1 MKLFF
6 LSAFYICF
14 TLDIAAQSEFGKKPI
29 NSSMKFPIV
38 PKNEPVKE
46 APKFKFEANAPL
58 NSDKFPSLT
67 NPEPKPFS
75 MMKKN
80 EFINPNKQIVE
91 KLNRGDENVGM
102 DFKSDRYLGDF
113 RNNGKFVRIVCRD
126 YGEVDGDRVRVYL
139 NDHVIEEDVYLT
151 GSYREIKI
159 NLVAGFNK
167 VGFQALN
174 QGLLGPNTAE
184 LQMYDDKGV
193 LITSNQWVLAT
204 GIKASLIIVKE

>member
-6 LSAFYICF
+6 LFAVFVCCTFPLS
-14 TLDIAAQSEFGKKPI
+14 AQSELGKKPI
-29 NSSMKFPIV
+29 NSPMFPIV

-46 APKFKFEANAPL
+46 APKFKFETKTPL

-75 MMKKN
+75 MIKKN

-91 KLNRGDENVGM
+91 KLNRGDENVGIN
-102 DFKSDRYLGDF
+102 FKSDRYLGDF

-139 NDHVIEEDVYLT
+139 NDHVIEEDIYLT
-151 GSYREIKI
+151 GNYREIKI
-159 NLVAGFNK
+159 NLVPGFNK
-167 VGFQALN
+167 VDFQALN

-184 LQMYDDKGV
+184 LQMYDDKGT

-204 GIKASLIIVKE
+204 GIKASLIVVKE